1 MLRDWLRLTRAPLA
15 PTAPWDSVACLGL
28 ALTAAGQELA
38 SVAWYAWGLLVLTS
52 LCVYA
57 FGMALNDLADR
68 ERDRVL
74 APDRPLPSGALS
86 PRGATALV
94 VLLGAAALAL
104 GGGPAG
110 SRIAT
115 AIALLLALLYDV
127 LLKANLAGGVATM
140 GGVRFANA
148 AIGVWPLVAAGAAP
162 WTALLPPLAVGTW
175 AAAVTLWSTTEEVD
189 SARRRRLARAL
200 GVLAFGAAGALP
212 WALSGKPTL
221 AVLLAGG
228 VVTSFGFARTPR
240 KGPAKRQVREML
252 LALYFLSACIATG
265 ADGASMEAS
274 LASVGAA
281 FVLVLLSQVWMRA
294 LARPPAA

>member
-1 MLRDWLRLTRAPLA
+1 
-15 PTAPWDSVACLGL
+15 
-28 ALTAAGQELA
+28 LTAAGQELA

-212 WALSGKPTL
+212 WVLSGKPTL

-265 ADGASMEAS
+265 ADGGSMEAS